1 MSIYD
6 FPMPMA
12 PFPDVKTIRLD
23 GVNVE
28 TVEPNVVNGR
38 CELCRKER
46 TTVHLNIGN
55 YLHHICRGCFDQMV
69 DTLLQ
74 YQKDRDNGKEA

>member
-1 MSIYD
+1 MSIDD
-6 FPMPMA
+6 FPAM
-12 PFPDVKTIRLD
+12 PFPDVNTIRLD
-23 GVNVE
+23 GVNVR
-28 TVEPNVVNGR
+28 TVEPIVENGR

-55 YLHHICRGCFDQMV
+55 YLHHLCRGCFDRMV
-69 DTLLQ
+69 KTLLD